1 MTDDIS
7 EKRFLYALEKGKD
20 QIKIMNGI
28 GTLSEKTVHLV
39 LKYYFEPDE
48 TKHEIPIGK
57 KIADIYNG
65 EDIIEIQTKQLNR
78 LKPKLDEFLPHYH
91 VTVVHPVVVERQTFY
106 VHPATGEISPGRK
119 CRMKAGKYL
128 AFSELYKIKPYLTN
142 PKFHLCLLLIGVEE
156 YRVLNPN
163 RKNPKKGAECNDR
176 IPTRIFDEIY
186 INEVYD
192 YETFLPDSLET
203 GFTSSDFAKAA
214 GIGKSLAQMVLNVLN
229 DVGAVKRIGKIKNSY
244 QYDTRVKR
252 SYVSYL
258 HEKV

>member
-78 LKPKLDEFLPHYH
+78 LRPKLDEFLPNYH

-106 VHPATGEISPGRK
+106 VHPATGEISPSRK
-119 CRMKAGKYL
+119 YKMKSGKFL
-128 AFSELYKIKPYLTN
+128 GFPELYKVKQYLTN
-142 PKFHLCLLLIGVEE
+142 PNFHLCLVSIGVEE

-163 RKNPKKGAECNDR
+163 RKNPKKGAKCNDR
-176 IPTRIFDEIY
+176 IPTKILDEIY

-192 YETFLPDSLET
+192 YGTFLPDILET
-203 GFTSSDFAKAA
+203 GFTSSDFAEAA
-214 GIGKSLAQMVLNVLN
+214 GIGKSLAQIVLNVLTH
-229 DVGAVKRIGKIKNSY
+229 VGAVKRIGKIKNNY
-244 QYDTRVKR
+244 QYET
-252 SYVSYL
+252 SIT
-258 HEKV
+258 KV